1 MSYAAQNHVN
11 ARTYLFL
18 KSSKELLP
26 GLIRLGNNAST
37 TSNIGLEGLVY
48 HDNAVQPSPFLRLVL
63 VVPRNPRDARA
74 EARWVKF

>member
-1 MSYAAQNHVN
+1 MWGDY
-11 ARTYLFL
+11 
-18 KSSKELLP
+18 
-26 GLIRLGNNAST
+26 
-37 TSNIGLEGLVY
+37 IGLEGLVY